1 MYQPPPITT
10 GLGVTFLAVAVGKV
24 FLTEL
29 TPVVSALQ
37 VHCSVVYSVVTRPT
51 RPPELTITYPAL
63 HVC

>member
-1 MYQPPPITT
+1 MHQPPPDTA

-24 FLTEL
+24 FVTKL

-37 VHCSVVYSVVTRPT
+37 VHCSVVYSVVTRPAS
-51 RPPELTITYPAL
+51 PPELTITYPAL